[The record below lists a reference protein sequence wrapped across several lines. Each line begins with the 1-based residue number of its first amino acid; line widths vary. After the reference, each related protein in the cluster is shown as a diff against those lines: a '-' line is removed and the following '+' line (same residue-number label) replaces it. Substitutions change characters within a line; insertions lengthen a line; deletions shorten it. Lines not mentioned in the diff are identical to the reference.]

1 MQKSLTPRFL
11 TIGVI
16 LAWAVYA
23 LLPTWEYQQM
33 TEEEKEEL
41 RTLGELEKTESRI
54 IRQGL
59 DLKGGMYIVLE
70 ADIPLL
76 VSNLASMKDDRL
88 NKIIDDSK
96 EKSIKQNQDFISVFD
111 TEVRNDGIKLSRYYH
126 EYGASLDQII
136 TSLNEEA
143 DDAINRVLEILQ
155 NRVDQFGVSEPTIQK
170 QGKHRIVVELAGIQD
185 SDRARALLQS
195 TALLEFYLVKNVSV
209 TNEVIAQL
217 DNALKGDQNLAS
229 SLKDDIKETNEV
241 DKEESTT
248 VSELF
253 GEEQVT
259 PNESTENED
268 FDDDIFLENPF
279 SGLLAAIP
287 GDMGVEEKNLYAFK
301 KLLDREEVKSTL
313 ENSNGQFLLSQQSEP
328 ITANDPKNYYKLYY
342 LEKRPELTG
351 GIVEEARAD
360 LGSLGGGSAGQPV
373 VSLSMNSEGSRT
385 WSRVTGANVGERIA
399 IVLDQKVHMAPS
411 IREKIPGGRTQIE
424 GFADLNEAK
433 DQKYDRVIFF
443 LKKRQKFIYNDL
455 RKFGFIKLLSK
466 NKIDKNPHLISL
478 GPEPLSKYYN
488 FNYFKNYIYQRKKTV
503 KDLLMDQ
510 KFVSGLGNIYVNE
523 ILFSSKVK
531 PTRKIK
537 FLKDNEIKEIIK
549 NTKKI
554 LSKSIKLGGASIK
567 DFSSSNGK
575 KGSFQQHFRAYARE
589 GEKCSNIDCKEKIIR
604 IIISNRSS
612 FYCLSCQK

>member
-33 TEEEKEEL
+33 TEEEKEKL

-229 SLKDDIKETNEV
+229 SLKDDTKETNEV

-287 GDMGVEEKNLYAFK
+287 GDMGVEEVPISAAGK
-301 KLLDREEVKSTL
+301 KVV
-313 ENSNGQFLLSQQSEP
+313 
-328 ITANDPKNYYKLYY
+328 I
-342 LEKRPELTG
+342 
-351 GIVEEARAD
+351 I
-360 LGSLGGGSAGQPV
+360 GGGD
-373 VSLSMNSEGSRT
+373 
-385 WSRVTGANVGERIA
+385 TGADCLGTAHRQGASSVHQFEIMARPPEERSDGNPWPTFPMTFKTTSAHEEGGERIYSVNTEKFVGDEDGNVRA
-399 IVLDQKVHMAPS
+399 LAAHEVEFKDGRFEKV
-411 IREKIPGGRTQIE
+411 PGSDFE
-424 GFADLNEAK
+424 LEADAVFLAMGFT
-433 DQKYDRVIFF
+433 
-443 LKKRQKFIYNDL
+443 
-455 RKFGFIKLLSK
+455 
-466 NKIDKNPHLISL
+466 
-478 GPEPLSKYYN
+478 GPEKG
-488 FNYFKNYIYQRKKTV
+488 
-503 KDLLMDQ
+503 DLLTQ
-510 KFVSGLGNIYVNE
+510 LGVDLDERSNVARD
-523 ILFSSKVK
+523 S
-531 PTRKIK
+531 
-537 FLKDNEIKEIIK
+537 
-549 NTKKI
+549 
-554 LSKSIKLGGASIK
+554 
-567 DFSSSNGK
+567 DFSTNVDGVWVCGDMGRGQSLIVWAIAEGRSCAASVDAFLT
-575 KGSFQQHFRAYARE
+575 GSTALMSPVAPTDRPL
-589 GEKCSNIDCKEKIIR
+589 N
-604 IIISNRSS
+604 
-612 FYCLSCQK
+612 

>member
-11 TIGVI
+11 IIGVI

-76 VSNLASMKDDRL
+76 VNNLASMKDDRL
-88 NKIIDDSK
+88 NKIIEDSK
-96 EKSIKQNQDFISVFD
+96 EKSIQQNQDFISVFD
-111 TEVRNDGIKLSRYYH
+111 KEVRNDGIKLSRYYH

-209 TNEVIAQL
+209 TNEVISQL
-217 DNALKGDQNLAS
+217 DNALKGDQSLAS
-229 SLKDDIKETNEV
+229 SLKSDTKEINEV
-241 DKEESTT
+241 DDKESTT

-259 PNESTENED
+259 PDESTANENSD
-268 FDDDIFLENPF
+268 NDIFLENPF
-279 SGLLAAIP
+279 SGLLTAIP
-287 GDMGVEEKNLYAFK
+287 GDMGIEEKNLYAFK

-313 ENSNGQFLLSQQSEP
+313 ENSNGQFLLSQ
-328 ITANDPKNYYKLYY
+328 
-342 LEKRPELTG
+342 
-351 GIVEEARAD
+351 
-360 LGSLGGGSAGQPV
+360 
-373 VSLSMNSEGSRT
+373 
-385 WSRVTGANVGERIA
+385 
-399 IVLDQKVHMAPS
+399 
-411 IREKIPGGRTQIE
+411 
-424 GFADLNEAK
+424 
-433 DQKYDRVIFF
+433 
-443 LKKRQKFIYNDL
+443 
-455 RKFGFIKLLSK
+455 
-466 NKIDKNPHLISL
+466 
-478 GPEPLSKYYN
+478 
-488 FNYFKNYIYQRKKTV
+488 
-503 KDLLMDQ
+503 
-510 KFVSGLGNIYVNE
+510 
-523 ILFSSKVK
+523 
-531 PTRKIK
+531 
-537 FLKDNEIKEIIK
+537 
-549 NTKKI
+549 
-554 LSKSIKLGGASIK
+554 
-567 DFSSSNGK
+567 
-575 KGSFQQHFRAYARE
+575 
-589 GEKCSNIDCKEKIIR
+589 
-604 IIISNRSS
+604 
-612 FYCLSCQK
+612 